1 MIAKLSGRQI
11 MKIVR
16 KVWSRSLKGKSK
28 RTVLLKIAFSKK
40 RKERGSRRVFQVISK
55 GILIKIL

>member
-16 KVWSRSLKGKSK
+16 KVWNRSLKGKSK

-40 RKERGSRRVFQVISK
+40 RKERGNRRVVQVISK
-55 GILIKIL
+55 GI